1 MSADETPFNKSKD
14 LYNNALAESGFKHK
28 ITFQQQKMH
37 PQQQITPKIEK
48 EAYGLTYHTV
58 IMFQQIL
65 VKNSSAY
72 WVNISEKRISF
83 INSLMVIM
91 SGLVIVLFQQ
101 PNTAQK

>member
-1 MSADETPFNKSKD
+1 MSADETTFNKSKD

-28 ITFQQQKMH
+28 ITFQQQKMT
-37 PQQQITPKIEK
+37 PKIAPKIEK